1 MKKNICDI
9 ICIILVIMI
18 CCTACGKNNA
28 GNTATDEEMYELTQ
42 KEADRMNK
50 NSNLLGCV
58 LLDEAPEDA
67 VTAQPNII
75 RTDSSDN
82 YMYFPYR
89 EGHFITSIV
98 LYSSDADI
106 FGISIG
112 ANMEEVNEKM
122 KAEDYEAAEE
132 APPNEKMFKK
142 YNISISFEFGEDE
155 LVKRISVGVDDQ
167 DPNEPRKVY

>member
-18 CCTACGKNNA
+18 CTACGKNNA

-42 KEADRMNK
+42 KEADWMNK

-67 VTAQPNII
+67 MTAQLYDI
-75 RTDSSDN
+75 RNDSND
-82 YMYFPYR
+82 YYICFPYR

-142 YNISISFEFGEDE
+142 YNISISFEFGEDK
-155 LVKRISVGVDDQ
+155 LVKRMFVGVDD
-167 DPNEPRKVY
+167 PNEREIDY